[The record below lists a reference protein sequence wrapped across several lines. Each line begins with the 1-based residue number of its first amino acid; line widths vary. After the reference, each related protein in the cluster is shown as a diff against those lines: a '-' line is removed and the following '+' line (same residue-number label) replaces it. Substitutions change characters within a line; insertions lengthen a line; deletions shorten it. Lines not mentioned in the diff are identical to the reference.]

1 MKKRAV
7 LVLGLVFLLACIF
20 QVEPSLFKAE
30 ASNILPVHNVN
41 TGLNYASIQEAIDAT
56 ETVNGQTIL
65 VDAGTYPEHLVV
77 SKSLAIIG
85 EGRNTT
91 TIDGG
96 GGGTIVYVGTTDVLI
111 KGFSVEHGLLGIWLD
126 HSNNSVLLENSVSD
140 VTNDY
145 AIYAAIYASYSNNC
159 TIEKNIVGPN
169 LTPGILVTN
178 SLDFK
183 VSNNYVHDNE
193 GYGLNANAS
202 MNGLIKLNYAFNNS
216 YDGIGLGEGC
226 RNCTVM
232 QNNVSDNVS
241 YGVWLDSDSVDN
253 LVYGNNIINNG
264 KQASVYLANRWDNGV
279 EGNYWSDYNGADQD
293 HDGIADVP
301 LVIGDNNTDNYP
313 LAGEISLFA
322 TPLGF
327 DVNIISNSSI
337 ADFAYFESNGTIRMR
352 VLDGT
357 NAKDYG
363 FCRVRIPHALLTEPY
378 NVTVDGA
385 NPFYWNYTVH
395 DDGDNRWI
403 YFAYQR
409 STHDVLIEGTPLQE
423 EDRLFWYWV
432 AAGIIAIVVIA
443 SIILVY
449 FRKLRKKKS
458 S

>member
-1 MKKRAV
+1 
-7 LVLGLVFLLACIF
+7 
-20 QVEPSLFKAE
+20 
-30 ASNILPVHNVN
+30 
-41 TGLNYASIQEAIDAT
+41 
-56 ETVNGQTIL
+56 
-65 VDAGTYPEHLVV
+65 
-77 SKSLAIIG
+77 
-85 EGRNTT
+85 
-91 TIDGG
+91 
-96 GGGTIVYVGTTDVLI
+96 
-111 KGFSVEHGLLGIWLD
+111 
-126 HSNNSVLLENSVSD
+126 
-140 VTNDY
+140 
-145 AIYAAIYASYSNNC
+145 
-159 TIEKNIVGPN
+159 
-169 LTPGILVTN
+169 
-178 SLDFK
+178 
-183 VSNNYVHDNE
+183 
-193 GYGLNANAS
+193 
-202 MNGLIKLNYAFNNS
+202 
-216 YDGIGLGEGC
+216 
-226 RNCTVM
+226 
-232 QNNVSDNVS
+232 
-241 YGVWLDSDSVDN
+241 
-253 LVYGNNIINNG
+253 
-264 KQASVYLANRWDNGV
+264 
-279 EGNYWSDYNGADQD
+279 
-293 HDGIADVP
+293 VP

-409 STHDVLIEGTPLQE
+409 STHDVLIVGTPLQE

-443 SIILVY
+443 SIVLVY